1 MIAARRRE
9 RDGYAAATEAATFL
23 FSYEAHLPA
32 EETQARP
39 LARLPWPNEYT
50 CRPCAAQTPP
60 RQGSQAAHSL
70 SVDSAARTPRRRR
83 PRRLSRSADFER
95 VYRQGRSF
103 SGRFFV
109 LHLFPRGDQAE
120 LSEGPRLGLSV
131 SRKVGGA
138 VERNKVKRMLR
149 AAVEQLLGRIDPA
162 ADVVVVARESAGE
175 LVERDGLEGVTREL
189 DELISQAAK
198 QAGQ

>member
-1 MIAARRRE
+1 M
-9 RDGYAAATEAATFL
+9 
-23 FSYEAHLPA
+23 
-32 EETQARP
+32 
-39 LARLPWPNEYT
+39 
-50 CRPCAAQTPP
+50 
-60 RQGSQAAHSL
+60 
-70 SVDSAARTPRRRR
+70 DSAARTPRRRR

-103 SGRFFV
+103 AGRFFV

-149 AAVEQLLGRIDPA
+149 AAVEQLLDRIDPA